1 MEPNE
6 NYVKMAAMNMFLMLK
21 KVDKNLRTMRKQTDL
36 LQTQWDT

>member
-6 NYVKMAAMNMFLMLK
+6 NYVKIAVMNMFHMLK